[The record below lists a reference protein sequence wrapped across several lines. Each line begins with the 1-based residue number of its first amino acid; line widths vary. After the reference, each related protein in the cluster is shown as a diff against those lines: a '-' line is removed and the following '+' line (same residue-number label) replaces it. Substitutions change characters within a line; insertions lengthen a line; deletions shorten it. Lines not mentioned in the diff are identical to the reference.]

1 MEARYTKS
9 TPRKIPISKPK
20 KTSIV
25 NPQVPKLTAPTK
37 IHLGKQINCKDGL
50 HDSTIRL
57 ETESMVNLSSCGD
70 TWKQLEESRNGIE
83 DLEQMIEE

>member
-9 TPRKIPISKPK
+9 TPRKIPVSKPMK
-20 KTSIV
+20 KSIV
-25 NPQVPKLTAPTK
+25 NPQVQKVLAPTK
-37 IHLGKQINCKDGL
+37 IHLSKPIVCKDSL

-70 TWKQLEESRNGIE
+70 TWQQQMEESRNGIE
-83 DLEQMIEE
+83 DLE